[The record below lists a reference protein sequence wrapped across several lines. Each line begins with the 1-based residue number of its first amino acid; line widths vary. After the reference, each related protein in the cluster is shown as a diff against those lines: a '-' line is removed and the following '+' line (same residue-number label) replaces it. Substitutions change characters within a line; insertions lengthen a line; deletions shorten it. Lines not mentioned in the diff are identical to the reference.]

1 VESVRDHAQ
10 NRCPFAQ
17 IFRESSNARTT
28 VARRLCYADQD
39 MATDQIQND
48 KDAAPP
54 PTSQVTPVRIA
65 VVIPYFQRK
74 LGLLRKAVQSVMNQ
88 RVDADVQ
95 VIIIDDSSPIPADS
109 ELKELSG
116 DWASRVTVSRV
127 PNGGVS
133 RARNRG
139 LDRVPAGVSFVAFLD
154 SDDVWRPEH
163 LDKALR
169 ALKSGGDFY
178 FADFTR
184 HDWTT
189 SAFARCAT
197 FHPLEHS
204 RLDENQGLFR
214 FEGNFFEQVL
224 RNNPIGTSTVVYRF
238 ERFPQL
244 RFDEGLTISGE
255 DILFWLDIVYKNEK
269 VVFSEAID
277 CDYDAGV
284 NICYDAKWGTEAG
297 IQVSYNDIL
306 MLGIVLRRF
315 QIPSNVQQRLR
326 EQKQT
331 LSTVL
336 VEQVLHRVRKGE
348 WNSSRWLFRHFW
360 HNWGIC
366 TRSMLEVLFGRLAKA
381 VGLRAPSSKTPS
393 A

>member
-1 VESVRDHAQ
+1 MD
-10 NRCPFAQ
+10 
-17 IFRESSNARTT
+17 RTKNE
-28 VARRLCYADQD
+28 
-39 MATDQIQND
+39 TDG
-48 KDAAPP
+48 APM
-54 PTSQVTPVRIA
+54 PVSLARIA
-65 VVIPYFQRK
+65 VIIPYFQRK
-74 LGLLRKAVQSVMNQ
+74 PGLLKKAVRSVVNQ
-88 RVDADVQ
+88 RITADIQ
-95 VIIIDDSSPIPADS
+95 LIIIDDSSPIPAES
-109 ELKELSG
+109 ELTDLPEGWSNRISLC
-116 DWASRVTVSRV
+116 RV

-133 RARNRG
+133 RARNLG
-139 LDRVPAGVSFVAFLD
+139 LRRVHDGVTYVAFLD

-163 LDKALR
+163 LDRAIR
-169 ALKSGGDFY
+169 ALESGGDFY

-197 FHPLEHS
+197 FHVHEHPQ
-204 RLDENQGLFR
+204 LAEGFHR

-244 RFDEGLTISGE
+244 RFEEGLTISGE
-255 DILFWLDIVYKNEK
+255 DILFWLDIVYRNER
-269 VVFSEAID
+269 VVFSDEID

-284 NICYDAKWGTEAG
+284 NICYNAKWGTEAG

-315 QIPSNVQQRLR
+315 QVPSEAQRSLR
-326 EQKQT
+326 NQKQT

-336 VEQVLHRVRKGE
+336 VEQVLHRLRKGE
-348 WNSSRWLFRHFW
+348 WGSSRWLFKHFW
-360 HNWGIC
+360 HNWRVC
-366 TRSMLEVLFGRLAKA
+366 TRSTFEVLLNRVARALRLQS
-381 VGLRAPSSKTPS
+381 PSSKTPS

>member
-1 VESVRDHAQ
+1 MAVD
-10 NRCPFAQ
+10 
-17 IFRESSNARTT
+17 TT
-28 VARRLCYADQD
+28 
-39 MATDQIQND
+39 
-48 KDAAPP
+48 
-54 PTSQVTPVRIA
+54 RIA
-65 VVIPYFQRK
+65 VIIPYFQRK
-74 LGLLRKAVQSVMNQ
+74 PGLLKRAVHSVMSQ

-95 VIIIDDSSPIPADS
+95 LIIIDDSSPVPADA
-109 ELKELSG
+109 ELGDVPE
-116 DWASRVTVSRV
+116 DWARRIALSRV

-133 RARNRG
+133 RARNLG
-139 LDRVPAGVSFVAFLD
+139 LDRVPAAVSYVAFLD

-163 LDKALR
+163 LDRAIR
-169 ALKSGGDFY
+169 ALKSDGDFY

-197 FHPLEHS
+197 FHPHEHS
-204 RLDENQGLFR
+204 RLDEDQGLFR
-214 FEGNFFEQVL
+214 FERNFFEQVL

-238 ERFPQL
+238 ERFRQL

-255 DILFWLDIVYKNEK
+255 DILFWLDIVYKNDR
-269 VVFSEAID
+269 VVFSDEID

-306 MLGIVLRRF
+306 MLGIVLQRF
-315 QIPSNVQQRLR
+315 PIPSEVQRRLR
-326 EQKQT
+326 DQKQT

-336 VEQVLHRVRKGE
+336 VEQVLHRLRKGE
-348 WNSSRWLFRHFW
+348 WGSARWLFKHFW
-360 HNWGIC
+360 HNWRLC
-366 TRSMLEVLFGRLAKA
+366 ARSTFEVLFGRLAK
-381 VGLRAPSSKTPS
+381 VLRLRAPSSKTPS